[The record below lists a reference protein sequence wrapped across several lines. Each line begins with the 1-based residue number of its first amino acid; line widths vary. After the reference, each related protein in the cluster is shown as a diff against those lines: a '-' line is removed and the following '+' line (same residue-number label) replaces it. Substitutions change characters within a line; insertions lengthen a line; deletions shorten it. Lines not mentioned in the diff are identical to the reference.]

1 MHMVSRQR
9 AWTLEQLERL
19 PEDGNKYEVVH
30 GELFVTPAPKVQHQ
44 NVVHVLAE
52 ILRPFVALWKLGR
65 VYGGH
70 DVIRH
75 GDSEVEP
82 DLMVRQIAD
91 PTEEDWRR
99 LPLPELV
106 VEVVSGTS
114 RLRDYNQKRVYYL
127 ELGIPDYWI
136 VDGQRR
142 EITVVRHGVADLIT
156 ADLLS
161 WHPYGAEAP
170 LQIDV
175 RAMFREALGAA

>member
-1 MHMVSRQR
+1 MASRQR

-30 GELFVTPAPKVQHQ
+30 GELFVTPAPQVKHQ
-44 NVVHVLAE
+44 NVVNVLAD
-52 ILRPFVALWKLGR
+52 ILRPFVTRWKLGR

-82 DLMVRQIAD
+82 DLMVRQLAD
-91 PTEEDWRR
+91 PAEDDWRR

-106 VEVVSGTS
+106 VEVVSGSS
-114 RLRDYNQKRVYYL
+114 RLRDYNQKRAYYL

-142 EITVVRHGVADLIT
+142 EITVVRHGAADVTISDMLT
-156 ADLLS
+156 
-161 WHPYGAEAP
+161 WHPHGAGEA
-170 LQIDV
+170 LQIDL
-175 RAMFREALGAA
+175 RRMFQDSLGPA